1 VTQDLKPI
9 IAARL
14 RAARKARQM
23 SQAALAEAVS
33 RTEEAISN
41 IERGLALPRLDLLQK
56 FSALLDV
63 PLEEFV
69 RVPDGDGAVAERA
82 RLEMEVQAM
91 VRTLPLQ
98 RLRIAVRQV
107 EALAAEG

>member
-69 RVPDGDGAVAERA
+69 RVPDGDGGSAERA
-82 RLEMEVQAM
+82 RLEMEVQAI